1 MTAETVSENPKVI
14 LDLPDPESVEVA
26 DVAKPEPKKDPRRE
40 AYAAAASRL
49 REVFRDDFEAFYEQ
63 ECAKRNVPYTRKK
76 TEVEKA
82 QDQVRA
88 LVEQF
93 GAEVLADLPET
104 NIIEPEAEPVG

>member
-1 MTAETVSENPKVI
+1 MTAETVSENPKAIV
-14 LDLPDPESVEVA
+14 DLPAEPEAVVA
-26 DVAKPEPKKDPRRE
+26 EEPKSKKDPRRE

-88 LVEQF
+88 LVEQY
-93 GAEVLADLPET
+93 GAAVLADLPET
-104 NIIEPEAEPVG
+104 RIVDDEAEVLG